1 MKLVDIGDRVL
12 LSFEGKLENG
22 EIFYKTNEKHSNITV
37 GENQIF
43 PALEQELVGMRV
55 GETKTVTLDARD
67 AFGDHNEDLLMS
79 ISKERIRPDISTDVG
94 NAIVVDLAQGKKLK
108 GVIVDVTDDMITV
121 DFNHP
126 YAGKKV
132 VVTCTVISIENK
144 GS

>member
-1 MKLVDIGDRVL
+1 MKLVDIGDKVTI
-12 LSFEGKLENG
+12 SFEGKLENG
-22 EIFYKTNEKHSNITV
+22 EIFYKTNEKHSLITV

-55 GETKTVTLDARD
+55 GETKTVTLAPRD

-79 ISKERIRPDISTDVG
+79 ISKERLNPDISDDIG
-94 NAIVVDLAQGKKLK
+94 GSIIVNLADGKKLK

-132 VVTCTVISIENK
+132 VVTCTVISIDDKN
-144 GS
+144 S